1 MFKDISDVIDKGFNA
16 VVLNG
21 KLYEIQG
28 GFKDSLLVGPPN
40 EDVSF
45 EIRLSEVGYFT
56 IMDKSRQSVLEDGSD
71 LECGINAIM
80 KDGVVY
86 EILQQTGLTIV
97 VRNTSTG
104 ELRNI
109 KANNVDKYL
118 SL

>member
-45 EIRLSEVGYFT
+45 EIRLSEVGYLQSW
-56 IMDKSRQSVLEDGSD
+56 INLDKRIKDVRL
-71 LECGINAIM
+71 NAIM
-80 KDGVVY
+80 KDGGCMKYPANRTNLAVCTAR
-86 EILQQTGLTIV
+86 IAQQKQIT
-97 VRNTSTG
+97 
-104 ELRNI
+104 
-109 KANNVDKYL
+109 
-118 SL
+118 